1 MGTEPRQTQTV
12 PGGDAGRREAPCLEA
27 TGLSKTYLQTRVLAE
42 AAMRIGRGEIHAL
55 LGANGSGKSTLVKC
69 VTGVVAPDSGAAI
82 AVDGREPVGAL
93 SPGRA
98 HELGIRVVHQEAPL
112 VDGLAIADSIALH
125 RGYPLRGRIFTSRR
139 QMREQAAEILGR
151 LEVEIDPETPAGT
164 LSAAQRAMVMLALAL
179 ADAEQGSR
187 LIVLDEPTA
196 SLPAA
201 DADHFLSA
209 VERAAARGAG
219 VMLVTHRLA
228 EVSERCHSVTV
239 LRDGR
244 VVATGPIG
252 EFGEERMLAE
262 IVGPELP
269 GAAAG
274 GSGAID
280 AGVARFMPVAA
291 LAPKPGPRPML
302 EARGLAGAIVADA
315 SFTVAPGEILGISG
329 IVGSGAEEIGRL
341 IAGVERLR
349 GGSLSF
355 DGKEAPAPFG
365 VRDATACGVAYV
377 PGDRL
382 REGGIAGLS
391 VADNLALPNLRRYL
405 RNPGEARA
413 AFADAIGVFKVSP
426 PQPQHPFGTLSG
438 GNQQKVIIGKW
449 ALMRPRLFVLDDPTA
464 GVDPGAREDIYAVL
478 RGLQKAGTAILLIS
492 SEPEQLVRL
501 ARRVL
506 VVRSG
511 RVVEELTG
519 DDVTVTAISRA
530 AM

>member
-1 MGTEPRQTQTV
+1 MGTGPQRTDTTRS
-12 PGGDAGRREAPCLEA
+12 GDAVRPEAPCLEVS
-27 TGLSKTYLQTRVLAE
+27 GLSKTYLQTRVLAD

-69 VTGVVAPDSGAAI
+69 VTGVVPPDPGAAI
-82 AVDGREPVGAL
+82 AVDGAPPVGAL

-98 HELGIRVVHQEAPL
+98 HALGIRVVHQEAPL

-139 QMREQAAEILGR
+139 QMREQAAEILAR

-179 ADAEQGSR
+179 ADVERGSR

-201 DADHFLSA
+201 DADHFLAA
-209 VERAAARGAG
+209 VERAAAQGAG

-228 EVSERCHSVTV
+228 EVSERCGRLTV

-244 VVATGPIG
+244 VVASGAVG
-252 EFGEERMLAE
+252 EFSEERMLAE

-269 GAAAG
+269 GAAGQRPA
-274 GSGAID
+274 AID
-280 AGVARFMPVAA
+280 SGVARFMPVAA
-291 LAPKPGPRPML
+291 LAPRPGAQPML
-302 EARGLAGAIVADA
+302 EARGLAGEIVADA

-341 IAGVERLR
+341 IAGVVPLR
-349 GGSLSF
+349 GGSLSI
-355 DGKEAPAPFG
+355 DGEDAPTPFG
-365 VRDATACGVAYV
+365 VRIATACGIAYV

-382 REGGIAGLS
+382 REGGIPGLS
-391 VADNLALPNLRRYL
+391 VADNMALPNLRRYL
-405 RNPGEARA
+405 RNPGEAKA
-413 AFADAIGVFKVSP
+413 AFVEAIDVFKVNP
-426 PQPQHPFGTLSG
+426 PEPERPFGTLSG

-506 VVRSG
+506 VVKSG
-511 RVVEELTG
+511 RVVEELAG
-519 DDVTVTAISRA
+519 DRVTVAAISRA